1 MLLKSCLTLENIASF
16 HNWQCHQR
24 KTCFLKSLLEVP
36 IFTGFLSCAG
46 GLRSP
51 AHPHKSFLSGAGG
64 LRSPAHPHKPFLSGA
79 GGLRSPAHPHKALGR
94 FTATSVA
101 PTPALP
107 LVVRQGHGPDPRI
120 AAWIGEQLLE
130 VRHLPDHEHP
140 AVSSSEQVLPIPA
153 QLDGLVRHSNVQQ
166 GRGSRKACPPQPAPL
181 SNST

>member
-16 HNWQCHQR
+16 HNWQCHQG

-36 IFTGFLSCAG
+36 IFTGFLS
-46 GLRSP
+46 RT
-51 AHPHKSFLSGAGG
+51 GG

-79 GGLRSPAHPHKALGR
+79 GGLRSPAHPHKPLGR
-94 FTATSVA
+94 LTATSVA

>member
-1 MLLKSCLTLENIASF
+1 MEPLLLKSCLTLENIASF

-36 IFTGFLSCAG
+36 IFTGFLS
-46 GLRSP
+46 RT
-51 AHPHKSFLSGAGG
+51 GG
-64 LRSPAHPHKPFLSGA
+64 LRSPAHPHKP
-79 GGLRSPAHPHKALGR
+79 LGR
-94 FTATSVA
+94 LTATSVA

-130 VRHLPDHEHP
+130 VRHLPDHDHP
-140 AVSSSEQVLPIPA
+140 AVSSSEKVLPIPA
-153 QLDGLVRHSNVQQ
+153 KLDGLVRHSNVQQ
-166 GRGSRKACPPQPAPL
+166 GRGSRKACPPQPAPP